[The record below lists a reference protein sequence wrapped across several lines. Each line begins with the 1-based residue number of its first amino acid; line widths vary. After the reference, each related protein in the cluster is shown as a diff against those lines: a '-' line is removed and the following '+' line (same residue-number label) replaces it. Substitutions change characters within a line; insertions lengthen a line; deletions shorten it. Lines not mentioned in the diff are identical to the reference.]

1 MGFKRYWFAVLT
13 VCLLFSGTGFAHHR
27 EDTVW
32 TARFDGGG
40 DDFPKACVLDGSGN
54 LFVTGYSAGSGSG
67 FDFLTVKYG
76 LQGEILWNRRFNGTG
91 NGDDFAAGLTIDSSG
106 YIYVAG
112 QSYTGSAS
120 GFDIA
125 LLKYSPAGGLLW
137 QKTYGAGGS
146 GPEETRGIALDSN
159 GNIYVTGTSQNDFV
173 TIKYLPNG
181 DTAWV
186 RGFGGAGIDEP
197 VALALD
203 ASGSVYAAGTANYG
217 GLTADFAMVKYSP
230 NGDSLWSRTYNGPA
244 NSTDET
250 TALLVAPQ
258 NRVCLAGSSV
268 GLGSGSDYVVVAFDS
283 SGNFLWDFRYNGP
296 GNSTDLPLC
305 LAGDDSGYA
314 YLSGQSLGAGSGP
327 DFAVMR
333 LSPNGDTAWCRR
345 YNGPANLAD
354 AASAVV
360 TDRIG
365 RIYVGG
371 SSVQDG
377 TDYDFVALRYH
388 PDGRTLW
395 SEHYSGPAGGNYDFI
410 AVKFAPCLS
419 MQGDLNEDGVY
430 TPADVV
436 QELQR
441 VFLGIGNTTLCLA
454 DLNCDGGLTPADVVG
469 LLNTTFLAL
478 PTPCLK

>member
-1 MGFKRYWFAVLT
+1 
-13 VCLLFSGTGFAHHR
+13 
-27 EDTVW
+27 
-32 TARFDGGG
+32 
-40 DDFPKACVLDGSGN
+40 
-54 LFVTGYSAGSGSG
+54 
-67 FDFLTVKYG
+67 
-76 LQGEILWNRRFNGTG
+76 
-91 NGDDFAAGLTIDSSG
+91 
-106 YIYVAG
+106 
-112 QSYTGSAS
+112 
-120 GFDIA
+120 
-125 LLKYSPAGGLLW
+125 
-137 QKTYGAGGS
+137 
-146 GPEETRGIALDSN
+146 
-159 GNIYVTGTSQNDFV
+159 
-173 TIKYLPNG
+173 
-181 DTAWV
+181 
-186 RGFGGAGIDEP
+186 
-197 VALALD
+197 
-203 ASGSVYAAGTANYG
+203 
-217 GLTADFAMVKYSP
+217 
-230 NGDSLWSRTYNGPA
+230 
-244 NSTDET
+244 
-250 TALLVAPQ
+250 
-258 NRVCLAGSSV
+258 
-268 GLGSGSDYVVVAFDS
+268 
-283 SGNFLWDFRYNGP
+283 
-296 GNSTDLPLC
+296 
-305 LAGDDSGYA
+305 
-314 YLSGQSLGAGSGP
+314 
-327 DFAVMR
+327 MR

-395 SEHYSGPAGGNYDFI
+395 SEHYSGPAGGNDLIRAMTPDDSGYVFAVGESYGTGGNYDFI